1 MSYEDGKKLK
11 IFTGNA
17 NPELAK
23 EIVEYLGLELGKAF
37 VGKFNNGE
45 IQVMIDE
52 SVRGKDVFVIQ
63 PTCQPAND
71 TLMELLIMADALKRA
86 SAKHITAVV
95 PYYGYAR
102 QDRKTRGREPITSK
116 LVADLMTR
124 AGITRVVTMDLHA
137 GQIQGFFDIPVDH
150 LGSASIIARYINQ
163 KKEETK
169 RPNIIFM
176 MTDDHT
182 TQAMSCYGGNL
193 IQTPNMD
200 RIANEGIRFDNCYA
214 VNALSGP
221 SRACILTGKFSHE
234 NGFTDNASTFN
245 GDQQTFPKL
254 LQQAGYQ
261 TAMIGKWHLISEPQG
276 FDHWSIL
283 SGQHEQ
289 GDYYDPDFW
298 EDGKHI
304 VEKGYATDI
313 ITDKAIKFLEG
324 RDKNKPFCM
333 MYHQK
338 APHRN
343 WMPAP
348 RHLGIFNNTTFP
360 EPASLFDDYEGRG
373 RAAREQDMSIE
384 HTLTNDW
391 DLKLLTR
398 EEMLKDTTN
407 RLYSVYKRM
416 PAAVQDKWDS
426 VYAQRIAEY
435 RKGDLKGKALIS
447 WKYQQYMRDYLATVL
462 SVDENIGRLLNYLE
476 KTGELDNTI
485 IVYTSDQ
492 GFFLGEHGWFDKR
505 FMYEECQRMPLIIR
519 YPKAIKAGS
528 TSNAICMNVDFAPTF
543 LDFAGVEIPSDIQG
557 TSLKPVL
564 ENEGKT
570 PARLAQGCLLPLL

>member
-1 MSYEDGKKLK
+1 MENYYTPSALLL
-11 IFTGNA
+11 
-17 NPELAK
+17 PLA
-23 EIVEYLGLELGKAF
+23 
-37 VGKFNNGE
+37 
-45 IQVMIDE
+45 
-52 SVRGKDVFVIQ
+52 
-63 PTCQPAND
+63 
-71 TLMELLIMADALKRA
+71 ALSLA
-86 SAKHITAVV
+86 SC
-95 PYYGYAR
+95 G
-102 QDRKTRGREPITSK
+102 
-116 LVADLMTR
+116 
-124 AGITRVVTMDLHA
+124 
-137 GQIQGFFDIPVDH
+137 
-150 LGSASIIARYINQ
+150 NQ
-163 KKEETK
+163 KKEET
-169 RPNIIFM
+169 RQPNIIFM

-261 TAMIGKWHLISEPQG
+261 TAIIGKWHLISEPQG

-298 EDGKHI
+298 ENGKHI

-313 ITDKAIKFLEG
+313 ITDKAIEFLEG

-360 EPASLFDDYEGRG
+360 EPANLFDDYEGRG

-416 PAAVQDKWDS
+416 PIEVQDKWDS
-426 VYAQRIAEY
+426 VYAGRIAEY
-435 RKGDLKGKALIS
+435 RKGDLKGKSLIS

-462 SVDENIGRLLNYLE
+462 AVDENIGRLLNYLE
-476 KTGELDNTI
+476 KIGELDNTI

-528 TSNAICMNVDFAPTF
+528 TSNAISMNVDFAPTF
-543 LDFAGVEIPSDIQG
+543 LDFAGIEIPSDIQG
-557 TSLKPVL
+557 ASLKPVL
-564 ENEGKT
+564 VNEGKT
-570 PARLAQGCLLPLL
+570 PADWK

>member
-1 MSYEDGKKLK
+1 MKNNTSTLLL
-11 IFTGNA
+11 
-17 NPELAK
+17 PLA
-23 EIVEYLGLELGKAF
+23 
-37 VGKFNNGE
+37 
-45 IQVMIDE
+45 
-52 SVRGKDVFVIQ
+52 
-63 PTCQPAND
+63 
-71 TLMELLIMADALKRA
+71 ALSLA
-86 SAKHITAVV
+86 SC
-95 PYYGYAR
+95 
-102 QDRKTRGREPITSK
+102 
-116 LVADLMTR
+116 
-124 AGITRVVTMDLHA
+124 AG
-137 GQIQGFFDIPVDH
+137 
-150 LGSASIIARYINQ
+150 Q

-254 LQQAGYQ
+254 LQQSGYQ

-298 EDGKHI
+298 ENGKHI

-313 ITDKAIKFLEG
+313 ITDKAIEFLEG
-324 RDKNKPFCM
+324 RDRNKPFCM

-360 EPASLFDDYEGRG
+360 EPANLFDDYEGRG

-416 PAAVQDKWDS
+416 PIEVQDKWDS
-426 VYAQRIAEY
+426 AYAQRIPEY

-462 SVDENIGRLLNYLE
+462 AVDENIGRLLNYLE

-485 IVYTSDQ
+485 IIYTIS
-492 GFFLGEHGWFDKR
+492 
-505 FMYEECQRMPLIIR
+505 
-519 YPKAIKAGS
+519 
-528 TSNAICMNVDFAPTF
+528 MNVDFAPTF
-543 LDFAGVEIPSDIQG
+543 LDFAGIEIPSDIQG
-557 TSLKPVL
+557 SSLKPIL

-570 PARLAQGCLLPLL
+570 PADWRKAAYYHYYEYPAEHSVKRHYGIRTQDFKLIHFYNDIDEWEMYDMKADPREMNNVFGKPEYAEKQKELMRLLEDTQKQYKDTDPDEKETELFNGDRRLMKNR

>member
-1 MSYEDGKKLK
+1 MKTPSTL
-11 IFTGNA
+11 FL
-17 NPELAK
+17 PLA
-23 EIVEYLGLELGKAF
+23 
-37 VGKFNNGE
+37 
-45 IQVMIDE
+45 
-52 SVRGKDVFVIQ
+52 
-63 PTCQPAND
+63 
-71 TLMELLIMADALKRA
+71 ALSLA
-86 SAKHITAVV
+86 SC
-95 PYYGYAR
+95 G
-102 QDRKTRGREPITSK
+102 G
-116 LVADLMTR
+116 
-124 AGITRVVTMDLHA
+124 
-137 GQIQGFFDIPVDH
+137 
-150 LGSASIIARYINQ
+150 Q
-163 KKEETK
+163 KKEEAK
-169 RPNIIFM
+169 QPNIIFM

-324 RDKNKPFCM
+324 RDKSKPFCM

-348 RHLGIFNNTTFP
+348 RYLGIFNNTTFP
-360 EPASLFDDYEGRG
+360 EPANLFDDYEGRK
-373 RAAREQDMSIE
+373 AAQKQKMNIYRDMYE
-384 HTLTNDW
+384 GH
-391 DLKLLTR
+391 DLKMNVAKGSDSLRFDPWKHLNRRMTPEQWKRFNDNYR
-398 EEMLKDTTN
+398 EKNNSLWERDLQGKD
-407 RLYSVYKRM
+407 L
-416 PAAVQDKWDS
+416 
-426 VYAQRIAEY
+426 
-435 RKGDLKGKALIS
+435 AL
-447 WKYQQYMRDYLATVL
+447 WKYQRYAREYMATIASLDESIGKTLDYLKKEGL
-462 SVDENIGRLLNYLE
+462 
-476 KTGELDNTI
+476 LDNTI
-485 IVYTSDQ
+485 IVYCSDQ
-492 GFFLGEHGWFDKR
+492 GFYVGEHGWFDKR
-505 FMYEECQRMPLIIR
+505 FMYEESMKMPMMMR
-519 YPKAIKAGS
+519 FPPKIKAG
-528 TSNAICMNVDFAPTF
+528 THITKLTQNIDFAPTF
-543 LDFAGVEIPSDIQG
+543 LEMCGIDVPKEMQGVSF
-557 TSLKPVL
+557 
-564 ENEGKT
+564 
-570 PARLAQGCLLPLL
+570 LPLLEGKKTPDWIKYLYYHFYEFPGFHSVHKHYGVKGERYKLMYFYQDKEWELYDMKNDPMEMHNIYGRKGTEKITAELKKELTRLQQQYKVPQRCME